1 MKRFPKIR
9 RIITCAIL
17 LCITLAVTTP
27 ALAKDI
33 KYYDSYEITEELL
46 TSRTP
51 DTLIVEKIVGIV
63 MNENGDGRA
72 LNALDPEFNYIS
84 YSGLGYEPMDIV
96 MTLVTYNPDTQY
108 IDDII
113 VRQDVRIGTL
123 NEFRIGNFTYK
134 V

>member
-1 MKRFPKIR
+1 MKRKTQ
-9 RIITCAIL
+9 RIITGIA
-17 LCITLAVTTP
+17 LAVCVLASLTAT
-27 ALAKDI
+27 AFAKDI
-33 KYYDSYEITEELL
+33 RLYDSHEVTEELL
-46 TSRTP
+46 SSRGP

-63 MNENGDGRA
+63 MNEDGDGRA
-72 LNALDPEFNYIS
+72 LNALDPEYNYIS
-84 YSGLGYEPMDIV
+84 YSGLGYEPLDIV